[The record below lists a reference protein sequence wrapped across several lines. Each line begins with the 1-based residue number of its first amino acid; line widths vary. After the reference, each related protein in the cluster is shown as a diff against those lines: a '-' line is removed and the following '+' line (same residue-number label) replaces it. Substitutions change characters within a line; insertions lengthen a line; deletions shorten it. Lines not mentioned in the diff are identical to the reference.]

1 MKNKYSKKQIEEL
14 YNCKIT
20 YEDGFYTAHGLT
32 DENGHQWFGYADGWN
47 LDELHDEIRENLYA

>member
-1 MKNKYSKKQIEEL
+1 MTPNEYQKLATGGKVMKNKYTKKQIEEL

-32 DENGHQWFGYADGWN
+32 DENGN
-47 LDELHDEIRENLYA
+47 